1 MRTTKDKPISPQ
13 QMKALHA
20 TFHRIGLDADA
31 RHECISA
38 FTDGRTQSSKELY
51 FDEARRLLALLN
63 EDQVEKA
70 REEAKKLVKA
80 IFCLSFQISFLNKG
94 YANDTREE
102 FQMNIAK
109 LNVFAR
115 SKSASHKNVSDM
127 YLSELKAFKKQL
139 EAIAHNENNKYKN
152 KKS

>member
-80 IFCLSFQISFLNKG
+80 IFCLSFRYPS
-94 YANDTREE
+94 
-102 FQMNIAK
+102 
-109 LNVFAR
+109 
-115 SKSASHKNVSDM
+115 
-127 YLSELKAFKKQL
+127 
-139 EAIAHNENNKYKN
+139 
-152 KKS
+152 